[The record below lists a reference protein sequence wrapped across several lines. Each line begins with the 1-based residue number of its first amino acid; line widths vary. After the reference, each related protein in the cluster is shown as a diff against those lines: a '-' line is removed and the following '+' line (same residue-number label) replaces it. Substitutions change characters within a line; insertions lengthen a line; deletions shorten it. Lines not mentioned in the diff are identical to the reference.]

1 MTPAIF
7 LNDSSL
13 LTRPLPP
20 RSSAVVSS
28 AAEMIRS
35 GDLASGAMSRSAW
48 PPTRS
53 TMRSTPS
60 GAMSRTAAA
69 APSPEATNVAPVDS
83 TSARLDSEAIPM
95 TLNWCTRPMPATRWP
110 TPPPAPRM
118 SRVCPASSSMSWVRS
133 YAVEPARGM
142 VAATW
147 KEMFSGLART
157 SSTRRTAWSA
167 KPPSPSATKPMTSS
181 PTAYA
186 STPVPTAT
194 TVPETSKPRARG
206 SRSSRPNPPSRSFTS
221 AGFTPAARTSTT
233 ISPAPGSGTGRSIS
247 SSPSGPPY
255 WLNTYAR
262 DIRTLL
268 GVVLTGCLPCGVGRP
283 GGRPTPALGSGW
295 LGGAHLAG
303 PCRRPGARAV
313 ARSIERASTVAAQE
327 PHRVGDD
334 DQHGHLVDEHPDG
347 HRHTAEEDSGEQC
360 RHRDQ
365 RDHDV
370 LAHVV
375 DRAPRQRDRLGQLEQ
390 VVLHQRDVGRLNG
403 YAGAGRTHRHADVRS
418 GQCRRVVHAVTHHR
432 HCVTLP

>member
-1 MTPAIF
+1 
-7 LNDSSL
+7 
-13 LTRPLPP
+13 
-20 RSSAVVSS
+20 
-28 AAEMIRS
+28 
-35 GDLASGAMSRSAW
+35 
-48 PPTRS
+48 
-53 TMRSTPS
+53 
-60 GAMSRTAAA
+60 
-69 APSPEATNVAPVDS
+69 
-83 TSARLDSEAIPM
+83 
-95 TLNWCTRPMPATRWP
+95 
-110 TPPPAPRM
+110 
-118 SRVCPASSSMSWVRS
+118 
-133 YAVEPARGM
+133 
-142 VAATW
+142 ATW

-186 STPVPTAT
+186 STPAPAAT

-206 SRSSRPNPPSRSFTS
+206 SRSSRPNSPSRSFTS

-233 ISPAPGSGTGRSIS
+233 ISPAPASGTGRSIS

-375 DRAPRQRDRLGQLEQ
+375 DRAPRQRDRPGQLEQ
-390 VVLHQRDVGRLNG
+390 GVLHQRDVGRLNG

-432 HCVTLP
+432 HCVTLPLQVGHGVQLVLRQETGADLVDAHLGADGPGHRLDVAGEHDHLLDARPVQLPDHLPGIVTHLVGDSDHADHPSVTRHPPRGPTRSRELLPVLRGAGVVAGV